1 MTTIAVPG
9 TVPYEVHV
17 GRGVLDGLV
26 EQLGPDVTKVL
37 KDLYEPRI
45 VPRVQA
51 DTRLIKNVQ
60 RADQKRPKVCRKL
73 YSLRLTA
80 RKRSRKPAERKVIQS
95 DVDKKFQA
103 AADLEQKLFSDLL
116 AFLG

>member
-37 KDLYEPRI
+37 I
-45 VPRVQA
+45 VHQPSLATIAGELR
-51 DTRLIKNVQ
+51 TRLTVAAETLAC
-60 RADQKRPKVCRKL
+60 RAT
-73 YSLRLTA
+73 S
-80 RKRSRKPAERKVIQS
+80 
-95 DVDKKFQA
+95 
-103 AADLEQKLFSDLL
+103 
-116 AFLG
+116 